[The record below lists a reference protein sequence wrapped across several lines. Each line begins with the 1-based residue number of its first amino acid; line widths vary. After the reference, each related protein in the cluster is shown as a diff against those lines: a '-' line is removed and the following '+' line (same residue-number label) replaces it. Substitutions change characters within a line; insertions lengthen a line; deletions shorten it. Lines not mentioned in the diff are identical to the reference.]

1 MSFQKVERTERIIQF
16 GEGGFLR
23 GFVDWMFQKLNDS
36 GEYSGNVVVVQ
47 PIEKGMCDM
56 LTAQNCGY
64 THVIRGVEGVEKT
77 IVNSISRCV
86 KPYDDYA
93 AYLELAKN
101 PDFRVIVS
109 NTTEAGITYVAEDR
123 LTDTP
128 PKSFP
133 AKLTV
138 LLYERF
144 KAGLGGFI
152 LLPCELIEN
161 NGAKLKEIVLKYSS
175 DWNLG
180 SEFEKWIETE
190 NHFCSTLVD
199 RINTGYPKDEDMQL
213 GYEDNLVNTSEY
225 FHLWVIQG
233 DKELAKELPFDKIGL
248 NVIWTDNLSRYRT
261 RKVRILNGA
270 HTSMVP
276 YAMLRGFDT
285 VKSCIDNPEMLAFI
299 KRCIFDEI
307 IPTLDLPEEEL
318 KEYANNVLERFA
330 NPYIKHYLSSIALN
344 SVSKFKVRVLP
355 SITEYIKRY
364 NKMPENLLIAF
375 ANLIKFYRTDMPN
388 DDAEVMEFMKTAST
402 KEILAN
408 TKLWD
413 KDLSYLYDEVKKY
426 ED

>member
-199 RINTGYPKDEDMQL
+199 RI
-213 GYEDNLVNTSEY
+213 
-225 FHLWVIQG
+225 
-233 DKELAKELPFDKIGL
+233 KIG
-248 NVIWTDNLSRYRT
+248 R
-261 RKVRILNGA
+261 A
-270 HTSMVP
+270 HV
-276 YAMLRGFDT
+276 
-285 VKSCIDNPEMLAFI
+285 
-299 KRCIFDEI
+299 
-307 IPTLDLPEEEL
+307 
-318 KEYANNVLERFA
+318 
-330 NPYIKHYLSSIALN
+330 
-344 SVSKFKVRVLP
+344 
-355 SITEYIKRY
+355 
-364 NKMPENLLIAF
+364 
-375 ANLIKFYRTDMPN
+375 
-388 DDAEVMEFMKTAST
+388 
-402 KEILAN
+402 
-408 TKLWD
+408 
-413 KDLSYLYDEVKKY
+413 
-426 ED
+426 